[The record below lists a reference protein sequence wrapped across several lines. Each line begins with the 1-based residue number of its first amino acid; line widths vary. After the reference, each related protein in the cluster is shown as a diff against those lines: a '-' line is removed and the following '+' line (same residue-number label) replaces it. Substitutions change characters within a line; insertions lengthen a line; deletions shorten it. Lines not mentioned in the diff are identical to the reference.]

1 MIGLNPNF
9 RLERRVPVMKC
20 LTKDGGG
27 CVEAGFWVEAVESWV
42 EAIDGWLETVGSWLE
57 AVDGWVETVGSWVDA
72 VEGWVEAV
80 EGWVVTV
87 GSWVEAV
94 EGWVE
99 AVEGWVYIY
108 IYAMALAKT
117 PGLNL
122 VPKLRNVKY
131 I

>member
-9 RLERRVPVMKC
+9 RLERRVPVMNR

-57 AVDGWVETVGSWVDA
+57 A
-72 VEGWVEAV
+72 
-80 EGWVVTV
+80 
-87 GSWVEAV
+87 
-94 EGWVE
+94 
-99 AVEGWVYIY
+99 
-108 IYAMALAKT
+108 KT
-117 PGLNL
+117 PDLNL

>member
-9 RLERRVPVMKC
+9 RLERHVPVMKC

-80 EGWVVTV
+80 EGWV
-87 GSWVEAV
+87 
-94 EGWVE
+94 
-99 AVEGWVYIY
+99 YIY
-108 IYAMALAKT
+108 IYIYTIKS
-117 PGLNL
+117 PQKVYFSFSLNN
-122 VPKLRNVKY
+122 VFRNFF
-131 I
+131 